1 MQDPEAEICFRICS
15 LLPLPMFA
23 RVCLLGAPFSE
34 LTYSLPPG
42 FPEAFWVPG
51 LRVLVPVGKT
61 LRSGFILDLARESGL
76 PPDIKC
82 RELVFPLETTPLIDS
97 GLLNLAR
104 ALGARQGLPP
114 GAAPGYALPAGLR
127 SAELKVAL
135 CGGKKQ
141 LSGRAIAALARD
153 EYGELV
159 RDLLSG
165 KAQILKTGQSQAELE
180 ICAATLDPPWPLRP
194 AATRQIEIL
203 DFLYE
208 HGPVSR
214 ARLAKALGG
223 GIGQPLQKLLQSGLV
238 RVDLGAGE
246 EIAQELLPPPQK
258 VLQLNPEQ
266 EQALADLVSALDS
279 DTAQTRLV
287 YGITGSGKTAVYL
300 ELCRA
305 CLERGRPCF
314 LLAPEVALAHKL
326 RRDVVESLPE
336 FPHYFYHG
344 YQHPVQ
350 REQTFRKIA
359 AGTGPFVIVGTRSAL
374 FLPVKKP
381 GCIIL
386 DEEHDSSYK
395 QDESPPYHAKEL
407 AWFRISQAG
416 GLLALGSATPDI
428 RTFHA
433 SQNGK
438 VPAVHLKQRA
448 GGASLPPVELV
459 SLTQR
464 AGFTATTSG
473 EGLLAPASE
482 KALTECLTR
491 GEQAVI
497 LLNRR
502 GYSPLIFCLGCEKTI
517 QCPHCQIGLAYHKK
531 IGRLVCHYCGY
542 SLPWPSPCPECGA
555 TNYIPIGEGTEKIAE
570 RLQALSGQPVL
581 RLDRDSARRPGSIED
596 ILSSFGAGKA
606 SFLVG
611 TQMLSKGH
619 HFPNVTLV
627 VVADGDIGLNL
638 PDYRAAERT
647 FQLLVQ
653 SAGRAGRGNK
663 QGRALIQTRNPSHY
677 CWQHILDYD
686 YEGFYSAELAL
697 RRKYV
702 YPPFTRLGLLR
713 FSWLVTDEAAEPAAR
728 ELGQEI
734 RRLAAAKGVVALG
747 PAPAPIAIIRGRK
760 RFHCLLKADDWQPMR
775 ELWFCA
781 KNHPAAKRM
790 RISLDLDPANML

>member
-1 MQDPEAEICFRICS
+1 
-15 LLPLPMFA
+15 MFA

-34 LTYSLPPG
+34 LTYSLPPE
-42 FPEAFWVPG
+42 FPEDFWVPG

-61 LRSGFILDLARESGL
+61 LRSGFILELAPESGL
-76 PPDIKC
+76 APDVKC
-82 RELVFPLETTPLIDS
+82 RNLVFPLETEPLIDS
-97 GLLNLAR
+97 GLLALAR
-104 ALGARQGLPP
+104 ALGARQGLPA
-114 GAAPGYALPAGLR
+114 GAVPGYALPAGLR
-127 SAELKVAL
+127 NPELKVAAR
-135 CGGKKQ
+135 GGKKQ
-141 LSGRAIAALARD
+141 LSGRAIAALDQA

-159 RDLLSG
+159 QDLLCG
-165 KAQILKTGQSQAELE
+165 RAQILKTGESLAELE
-180 ICAATLDPPWPLRP
+180 ICTAAVDPPWPLRP
-194 AATRQIEIL
+194 AATRQIEIM

-208 HGPVSR
+208 RGPASR
-214 ARLAKALGG
+214 GRVARALGP
-223 GIGQPLQKLLQSGLV
+223 GIAQPLQKLLQAGLV
-238 RVDLGAGE
+238 KIDLGAGE
-246 EIAQELLPPPQK
+246 EEAPALLPPIQK
-258 VLQLNPEQ
+258 VLKLNREQ
-266 EQALADLVSALDS
+266 EQALANLVTALKGGS
-279 DTAQTRLV
+279 AQTRLV

-305 CLERGRPCF
+305 CLEMGKPCF

-326 RRDVVESLPE
+326 RRDAAESLSG
-336 FPHYFYHG
+336 FPLYFYHG
-344 YQHPVQ
+344 YQHPVE
-350 REQTFRKIA
+350 RERTFRNIA
-359 AGTGPFVIVGTRSAL
+359 SQQGPFIVIGTRSAL
-374 FLPVKKP
+374 FLPVRNP
-381 GCIIL
+381 GCIIM

-395 QDESPPYHAKEL
+395 QDENLPYHAKEL
-407 AWFRISQAG
+407 AWFRISQSG
-416 GLLALGSATPDI
+416 GLLVLGSATPDI

-433 SQNGK
+433 FKNGI
-438 VPAVHLKQRA
+438 VPAVWLKERA

-459 SLTQR
+459 ALDQR
-464 AGFTATTSG
+464 SGFAAATPG
-473 EGLLAPASE
+473 QGLLAPAAE
-482 KALTECLTR
+482 AALTECLAR

-531 IGRLVCHYCGY
+531 IGRLICHYCGY

-570 RLQALSGQPVL
+570 RLQALSGRPVL

-596 ILSSFGAGKA
+596 ILASFGSGKA
-606 SFLVG
+606 PFLVG

-653 SAGRAGRGNK
+653 SAGRAGRGDK
-663 QGRALIQTRNPSHY
+663 QGRAIIQTRNPSHY

-697 RRKYV
+697 RKKYI

-713 FSWLVTDEAAEPAAR
+713 FSWPVTDADAGSAAR
-728 ELGQEI
+728 ELGQEL
-734 RRLAAAKGVVALG
+734 RRLAAARGVIVLG
-747 PAPAPIAIIRGRK
+747 PAPAPIAIINGRK

-781 KNHPAAKRM
+781 KNHPAAKKL
-790 RISLDLDPANML
+790 RISLDLDPSNML